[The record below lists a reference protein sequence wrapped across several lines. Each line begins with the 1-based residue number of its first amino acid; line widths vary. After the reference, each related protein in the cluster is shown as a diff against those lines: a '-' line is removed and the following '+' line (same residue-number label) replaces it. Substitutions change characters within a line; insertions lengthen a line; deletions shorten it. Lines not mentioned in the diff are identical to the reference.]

1 MTKKV
6 SSLFQDENNTQDFLK
21 IIEDG
26 KILRTLPIVSPILIQ
41 PPFSSQQLTVDWS
54 FAIKFQGWLSVLP
67 NHSIYLSSDQVSCPN
82 GLFMLGQACEY
93 SVAGNRRKCYFI
105 NTKRKLFN
113 HVIFTTENFLRG
125 IYYYQEKKLYLHFL
139 YYSISLERLI
149 VASVILRLL
158 CVFSDSFQVLELM
171 TKK

>member
-1 MTKKV
+1 MH
-6 SSLFQDENNTQDFLK
+6 
-21 IIEDG
+21 
-26 KILRTLPIVSPILIQ
+26 
-41 PPFSSQQLTVDWS
+41 PPLSSQQLTVDWS

-105 NTKRKLFN
+105 NTKRELFKM
-113 HVIFTTENFLRG
+113 IFTTENFLRS

-139 YYSISLERLI
+139 YYSISMERLI
-149 VASVILRLL
+149 VACVILRLL
-158 CVFSDSFQVLELM
+158 CIFLDSFQVLELM
-171 TKK
+171 KKNK